1 MDEGVYYLDLEDVL
15 GLYADVFGC
24 SEQEA
29 RDQLRSPDG
38 LAGALARGET
48 HAHYEG
54 ADLAK
59 QAAVIAHGIAEG
71 QYFIEGNKRTALA
84 TMRTFLAVNGWDLLV
99 SQEERAQWM
108 IELSEGLSVD
118 ELADRIRAALFPR

>member
-1 MDEGVYYLDLEDVL
+1 M
-15 GLYADVFGC
+15 
-24 SEQEA
+24 
-29 RDQLRSPDG
+29 
-38 LAGALARGET
+38 
-48 HAHYEG
+48 
-54 ADLAK
+54 
-59 QAAVIAHGIAEG
+59 IAHGIAEG